1 MMNMNIHRR
10 VKMKHQHRSW
20 VFVGIFALVGVLI
33 VVRSF
38 AATSPNA
45 KVAEAESYSSTQD
58 AASVTDATASGSSY
72 IQFNTASSSG
82 GTGSTGSITHGEE
95 LTEAMVGPWAL
106 QGVVKGSEQLDSVP
120 APSRGFWRFDTPSEF
135 VPNGTYSY
143 NNNPSNKGGTLAVDT
158 MIDGYLVPAG
168 TKVVQFRDLSASD
181 FYAQGVGGN
190 WLFRGVRL
198 RARSSGT
205 GFINDNQATYT
216 LNVHYGDFGGQGP
229 HDSQSGEVAFKTI
242 GGQNHR
248 FLRNYITYTATGLQP
263 NVPGVEITEN
273 YIDKITFY
281 YGEAGPCGS
290 GGSCTFH
297 LNGISS
303 EGMSNTTP
311 TRFKIL
317 RNRITVPSPDDAGHI
332 TTQTDC
338 IALFQSNGG
347 SYNDVI
353 VEANYMG
360 GSGYVIYAAANPNAS
375 TANEPKN
382 VILRNN
388 KITTKWWTNGGNY
401 GPIAAQ
407 PSWGSNGNIAT
418 GNVWADDYGSGGNG
432 NTSTTSRQY
441 PSGNGPRKGQVIF
454 GN

>member
-1 MMNMNIHRR
+1 
-10 VKMKHQHRSW
+10 MKQINTLSKHGKNRL
-20 VFVGIFALVGVLI
+20 VFIVLFACIASVLI
-33 VVRSF
+33 IRSF
-38 AATSPNA
+38 AAISSNA
-45 KVAEAESYSSTQD
+45 KVSEAEVATSSQNTTVVAD
-58 AASVTDATASGSSY
+58 AAASGSSY
-72 IQFNTASSSG
+72 LAFNADTGGGGG
-82 GTGSTGSITHGEE
+82 GTGNNGAVTHGDQ
-95 LTEAMVGPWAL
+95 LTESMVGPWAL
-106 QGVVKGSEQLDSVP
+106 QGVAKGSEQLDRVP
-120 APSRGFWRFDTPSEF
+120 APSRGYWRLDTPNEF
-135 VPNGTYSY
+135 VPSGTYTY
-143 NNNPSNKGGTLAVDT
+143 NNNPSNKGGTLAADT

-181 FYAQGVGGN
+181 FYGQGVGGN

-205 GFINDNQATYT
+205 GFINDYTATYT
-216 LNVHYGDFGGQGP
+216 LYVHYGDFGGEGP
-229 HDSQSGEVAFKTI
+229 NDSQSGEVAFKTI

-248 FLRNYITYTATGLQP
+248 FLRNYITYIATALQP
-263 NVPGVEITEN
+263 NVNGVEIIEN

-281 YGEAGPCGS
+281 YGEAGPCGT
-290 GGSCTFH
+290 GGSCTAH

-317 RNRITVPSPDDAGHI
+317 RNRITVPSPDEAGHI
-332 TTQTDC
+332 THQTDC

-347 SYNDVI
+347 SYNDVL
-353 VEANYMG
+353 VEANYLG

-375 TANEPKN
+375 SASEPKN

-407 PSWGSNGNIAT
+407 PTWGSNGNMAT

-432 NTSTTSRQY
+432 NTPTSSRQY
-441 PSGNGPRKGQVIF
+441 PSGNGPRKGQTAF
-454 GN
+454 GS